1 MNFVLS
7 SRKRT
12 AKINDFFILAKFF
25 CKICIFTVMKQHLI
39 SFLLAILPFTAS
51 ASDIYSIIPAP
62 AKVESAK
69 GNFRLNGVAFK
80 CDPSIDSKT
89 KTSIQRFATDLSR
102 ASGKLSSVS
111 FPLGLSQS
119 LGNDSVKGF
128 IFVKDTGI
136 PSESYSIKIESGRA
150 IVRASDFNGFL
161 YSIQTIRQLLP
172 DVIFS
177 KGQDADQKWVLPCCT
192 IEDSP
197 RFSWR
202 GMHLD
207 SSRHFWQVDEVKK
220 YLDVMAMYKMNRFHW
235 HLTDDQGWRIEIKAY
250 PLLTQ
255 AGGFRSGTMTGH
267 DFGSNDHTRYG
278 GWYSQEDI
286 KEIVS
291 YAADRGITVIP
302 EIDLPGHMLAALAAY
317 DWLGCG
323 GGPYQVWHKWGVSD
337 QVLCAGKESTYTFL
351 EKVLSE
357 VAELFPGE
365 YIHIGGD
372 ECPKTE
378 WENCPDCQARIAEL
392 GLKDDDKFSAE
403 QYLQSYVTARI
414 QKFLA
419 SKGKKIIG
427 WDEILEGQ
435 LEPGATVMSWRGVSG
450 AREAASKGF
459 DAIMCPTD
467 YCYLNFR
474 QAEDASSE
482 PIAFDAFL
490 PIEKVY
496 SLDPTEGISGD
507 MQQHII
513 GVQGNL
519 WTEYIDNQKLLEYML
534 LPRMLA
540 VAEVQWCAPANKDF
554 SRFKETVISTQFP
567 ILKNAG
573 YTCSR
578 VIEGISGNAA
588 NSGSF

>member
-1 MNFVLS
+1 
-7 SRKRT
+7 
-12 AKINDFFILAKFF
+12 
-25 CKICIFTVMKQHLI
+25 MKQHLI

-119 LGNDSVKGF
+119 LGNDSIKGF

-136 PSESYSIKIESGRA
+136 PAESYSIKIESGRA

-220 YLDVMAMYKMNRFHW
+220 YLDIMAMYKMNRFHW

-255 AGGFRSGTMTGH
+255 IGGFRSGTMTGH

-278 GWYSQEDI
+278 GWYSQDDI
-286 KEIVS
+286 KEVVD
-291 YAADRGITVIP
+291 YAAERGITVIP
-302 EIDLPGHMLAALAAY
+302 EIDLPGHMLAALSAY
-317 DWLGCG
+317 DWLGCN

-419 SKGKKIIG
+419 TKGKKIIG

-450 AREAASKGF
+450 GREAASKGF

-474 QAEDASSE
+474 QAEDASEE
-482 PIAFDAFL
+482 PLAFDAFL

-496 SLDPTEGISGD
+496 SLDPAEGIPED
-507 MQQHII
+507 MQRHII
-513 GVQGNL
+513 GVQGNM

-540 VAEVQWCAPANKDF
+540 VAEVQWCQPENKDF
-554 SRFKETVISTQFP
+554 NRFKEAVISNHFS

-573 YTCSR
+573 YTYSR
-578 VIEGISGNAA
+578 VIEGITGNT
-588 NSGSF
+588 FLK

>member
-1 MNFVLS
+1 M
-7 SRKRT
+7 KR
-12 AKINDFFILAKFF
+12 
-25 CKICIFTVMKQHLI
+25 HLI
-39 SFLLAILPFTAS
+39 LFFLAILPISVS
-51 ASDIYSIIPAP
+51 AGDIYSIIPAP
-62 AKVESAK
+62 TRVEGAK

-80 CDPSIDSKT
+80 CDPAIDAGAKV
-89 KTSIQRFATDLSR
+89 SIQRFASDLSR
-102 ASGKLSSVS
+102 ASGKMSSVS
-111 FPLGLSQS
+111 FPIGLAQN
-119 LGNDSVKGF
+119 LNNDNVKGF
-128 IFVKDTGI
+128 IFINDTAI
-136 PSESYSIKIESGRA
+136 EAESYSIKIESGRA
-150 IVRASDFNGFL
+150 VVRASDFNGFL
-161 YSIQTIRQLLP
+161 YAIQTLKQLLP
-172 DVIFS
+172 DVIYS
-177 KGQDADQKWVLPCCT
+177 KKQDTDQKWVLPCCS

-255 AGGFRSGTMTGH
+255 IGGFRSGTMTGH
-267 DFGSNDHTRYG
+267 DFGSNDHIRYG

-291 YAADRGITVIP
+291 YAADRGITVVP

-317 DWLGCG
+317 DWLGCN

-378 WENCPDCQARIAEL
+378 WENCPDCQGKIAEL

-419 SKGKKIIG
+419 TKGKKIIG

-450 AREAASKGF
+450 GREAAAKGF
-459 DAIMCPTD
+459 DAIMCSTD

-474 QAEDASSE
+474 QAEDASTE

-496 SLDPTEGISGD
+496 SLDPVEGIPDD
-507 MQQHII
+507 MQHHII
-513 GVQGNL
+513 GVQGNM

-554 SRFKETVISTQFP
+554 SRFKEAVISTQFP
-567 ILKNAG
+567 ILKKAG
-573 YTCSR
+573 YTYSS
-578 VIEGISGNAA
+578 VIEGISGNAGDSDA
-588 NSGSF
+588 K

>member
-1 MNFVLS
+1 M
-7 SRKRT
+7 KRY
-12 AKINDFFILAKFF
+12 
-25 CKICIFTVMKQHLI
+25 LI
-39 SFLLAILPFTAS
+39 PFLLIFLPLS
-51 ASDIYSIIPAP
+51 AFAGDIYSIIPAP
-62 AKVESAK
+62 TRVEDAK

-80 CDPSIDSKT
+80 CDPAIDAGAKVN
-89 KTSIQRFATDLSR
+89 IQRFASDLSR
-102 ASGKLSSVS
+102 ASGKMSSVS
-111 FPLGLSQS
+111 FPIGLGQS
-119 LGNDSVKGF
+119 LDNDNVKGF
-128 IFVKDTGI
+128 IFVKDTAM
-136 PSESYSIKIESGRA
+136 PAESYRIEIESGRA
-150 IVRASDFNGFL
+150 LVQASGFNGFL
-161 YSIQTIRQLLP
+161 YAIQTLKQLLP
-172 DVIFS
+172 DVIYS
-177 KGQDADQKWVLPCCT
+177 KGQDTDQKWVLPCCI

-197 RFSWR
+197 RFAWR

-207 SSRHFWQVDEVKK
+207 CSRHFWQVDEVKK
-220 YLDVMAMYKMNRFHW
+220 YLDIMAMYKMNRFHW

-255 AGGFRSGTMTGH
+255 IGGFRSGTMTGQ

-278 GWYSQEDI
+278 GWYSQD
-286 KEIVS
+286 EIREVVD
-291 YAADRGITVIP
+291 YAAERGITVIP
-302 EIDLPGHMLAALAAY
+302 EIDLPGHMLAALSAY
-317 DWLGCG
+317 DWLGCN
-323 GGPYQVWHKWGVSD
+323 GGPYQVWHKWGISD

-419 SKGKKIIG
+419 TKGKKIIG

-450 AREAASKGF
+450 GQEAAAKGF

-474 QAEDASSE
+474 QAEDASTE

-496 SLDPTEGISGD
+496 SLDPVEGIPED
-507 MQQHII
+507 MQRHII
-513 GVQGNL
+513 GVQGNM

-578 VIEGISGNAA
+578 VIEGISGN
-588 NSGSF
+588 SFLK